1 MINGRKAGQVILLL
15 CAVFIFPHISLAQ
28 ASLKLT
34 LRESL
39 EIALKSNNNIINAQY
54 DYEEGEQKTREVKA
68 QALPQVNA
76 SAGYTNNLIV
86 PSIVI
91 NDQVIRAGLQY
102 NSSISAEATQQ
113 VFNQSVFTGIKAAKV
128 SEEYYNQNIQ
138 RTEEEVIQQTSTL
151 FYQAVSVQ
159 AQRNILQ
166 TNIRDVEKNYA
177 IAQERLKNGL
187 VRKVDVDRLKVNLTN
202 LKTNLRSL
210 EDSYQNLVNQ
220 FKLVIGLDLQIPLE
234 LNEPLLNDTT
244 TYQYDPS
251 LLATGW
257 VWENKI
263 EHKQFNTQLKLYDLE
278 RQSFASGYYPTLSA
292 YARLQR
298 QGVSSELMLPKD
310 NSNWFNTSSIGL
322 TLSIPIFDGFQKS
335 AQMQQSKIRRIKTEN
350 DMAYTK
356 QYSNTE
362 YQNALHAFETNYSN
376 YLAQKENVK
385 LATDVYNITSNNY
398 NEGLS
403 PLTELL
409 DAETSMLVSQN
420 ELIEA
425 LLKVK
430 EAEVNLL
437 RAKGEIKNLL
447 N

>member
-1 MINGRKAGQVILLL
+1 MTRISKLI
-15 CAVFIFPHISLAQ
+15 FIFCAAIIIPHISAAQ
-28 ASLKLT
+28 ETLKLT

-39 EIALKSNNNIINAQY
+39 EIALKSNNNIINAQF

-68 QALPQVNA
+68 QALPQLNA

-91 NDQVIRAGLQY
+91 NDQIIRAGLQY
-102 NSSISAEATQQ
+102 NSTIAAEATQQ
-113 VFNQSVFTGIKAAKV
+113 IFNQSVFTGIKAAKV
-128 SEEYYNQNIQ
+128 SEDYYNQNIQ

-166 TNIRDVEKNYA
+166 SNIRDVEKNFA
-177 IAQERLKNGL
+177 IAQERLNNGL

-202 LKTNLRSL
+202 LNTNLRSL
-210 EDSYQNLVNQ
+210 DDNYQNLVNQ
-220 FKLVIGLDLQIPLE
+220 FKLIIGLDLQTPVE

-244 TYQYDPS
+244 TYRYDPS

-257 VWENKI
+257 EWENKI
-263 EHKQFNTQLKLYDLE
+263 EYQQFNTQLKLYDLE
-278 RQSFASGYYPTLSA
+278 RQSFSSGYYPTLSA
-292 YARLQR
+292 YARFQR
-298 QGVSSELMLPKD
+298 QGVSSELMLPDD
-310 NSNWFNTSSIGL
+310 NSNWYNTSSIGL
-322 TLSIPIFDGFQKS
+322 TLSIPVFDGFRKS

-350 DMAYTK
+350 NMAYTK
-356 QYSNTE
+356 QYSHTE

-376 YLAQKENVK
+376 YLAQKDNVK

-437 RAKGEIKNLL
+437 RAKGEMKNLL

>member
-1 MINGRKAGQVILLL
+1 MINGRKAGQVILIL
-15 CAVFIFPHISLAQ
+15 CAIFIFPHISLAQ

-39 EIALKSNNNIINAQY
+39 EIALKSNNKIINAQY
-54 DYEEGEQKTREVKA
+54 DYEEGGQKTREVKA
-68 QALPQVNA
+68 MALPQVKA

-322 TLSIPIFDGFQKS
+322 TLSVPIFDGFQKS

-385 LATDVYNITSNNY
+385 LATDVYTITSNNY